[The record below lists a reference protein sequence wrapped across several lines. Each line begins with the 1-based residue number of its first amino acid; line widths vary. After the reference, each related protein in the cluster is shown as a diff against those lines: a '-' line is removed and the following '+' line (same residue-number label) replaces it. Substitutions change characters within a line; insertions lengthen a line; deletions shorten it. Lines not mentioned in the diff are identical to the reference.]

1 MKTILLDT
9 NFLLAIYQFKLD
21 IFQEIQNI
29 ADFSYEIQ
37 TIDRVIDE
45 LNTITGKD
53 KKAANYAL
61 KIIKE
66 KHLKILKTEKG
77 HTDDILVKLNNK
89 AIIAT
94 QDKELKKRLKNY
106 ITIRQKKYL
115 IIKNV
120 LWNRSNRPH

>member
-120 LWNRSNRPH
+120 L